1 MNLNFLHWQVVGM
14 LKHPLAPCLPPSH
27 LVKFSLSNC
36 LLDYMVD
43 FVFLN
48 YNSPNCSSISL
59 LTNISLLILT
69 ISFSVCSVQII
80 LGCNVI
86 HFTCN
91 YAKYL
96 IHRDLRWTLSDV
108 YFTVLRFFSLLHCI
122 LLTLRTSP
130 REICSVPLSF
140 SRENRYIP
148 FTNVN
153 TLAMEKKPSAIY
165 CGSYEVQKYLSEKI
179 LVQSS

>member
-1 MNLNFLHWQVVGM
+1 MNLNFLHWQVVGV

-36 LLDYMVD
+36 VLDYMVD

-48 YNSPNCSSISL
+48 YNSPNCSWISL

-96 IHRDLRWTLSDV
+96 IHRDLRWTLSEV
-108 YFTVLRFFSLLHCI
+108 YFTVLRFLVFCIAYYWPSERVQGKFAVYHCLSPGKIDTFLLQ
-122 LLTLRTSP
+122 TS
-130 REICSVPLSF
+130 IH
-140 SRENRYIP
+140 
-148 FTNVN
+148 
-153 TLAMEKKPSAIY
+153 
-165 CGSYEVQKYLSEKI
+165 
-179 LVQSS
+179 